1 MKEDHRRQNEAPYAY
16 IASFPHHDREARSLM
31 EENDAKIP
39 VFAAPGSEALALLWI
54 VLIGGR
60 WLVMPL
66 FQAAGLIA
74 PQQLR
79 ALDSILLEIYLILLA
94 FTILKWSLNTVRRLE
109 SAKSCKEDNRE

>member
-1 MKEDHRRQNEAPYAY
+1 
-16 IASFPHHDREARSLM
+16 M
-31 EENDAKIP
+31 EVNDAKNP

-54 VLIGGR
+54 VLLGGR
-60 WLVMPL
+60 WLVIPL

-79 ALDSILLEIYLILLA
+79 SLDSTLLEIYLILLVI
-94 FTILKWSLNTVRRLE
+94 TILKWSLNTVHYIE